1 MVRNEEQFPGAQ
13 VNGTFD
19 LSCQH
24 NPKIFQ
30 KMLKIL
36 RLTLEFGG
44 KKRSSSA
51 TVTWNISLSTHIG
64 YMRL

>member
-51 TVTWNISLSTHIG
+51 TVT
-64 YMRL
+64 